1 MKFDM
6 LNTKNSIPFCVS
18 LTVFMK
24 TNICIY
30 VDNLQANLLLLMH
43 KNLHGTCI
51 ILSNQQF
58 NQQLSRV
65 KAFPHWTRY
74 EKARRIARECC
85 FHTERETNVRFLL
98 IHTCTLGGAD

>member
-6 LNTKNSIPFCVS
+6 LNTKNYIPFCVS

-43 KNLHGTCI
+43 KNYMVH
-51 ILSNQQF
+51 
-58 NQQLSRV
+58 
-65 KAFPHWTRY
+65 A
-74 EKARRIARECC
+74 
-85 FHTERETNVRFLL
+85 
-98 IHTCTLGGAD
+98 